1 MKHNFQVISFTLLE
15 AFFPLLQRKG
25 ELNLITTQNHLS
37 SRHTTTRS
45 KKTKTF
51 KQLNKKGMLK
61 DNYFFFLF
69 IIIIMDVTQK
79 KKKKKKSLL
88 FIFDTP
94 PCQCMSRNSNV
105 K

>member
-61 DNYFFFLF
+61 DNNFF
-69 IIIIMDVTQK
+69 
-79 KKKKKKSLL
+79 SYLL
-88 FIFDTP
+88 LLLWT
-94 PCQCMSRNSNV
+94 
-105 K
+105 

>member
-25 ELNLITTQNHLS
+25 ELKLITTQNHLS

-61 DNYFFFLF
+61 DNNFF
-69 IIIIMDVTQK
+69 
-79 KKKKKKSLL
+79 SYLL
-88 FIFDTP
+88 LLLWT
-94 PCQCMSRNSNV
+94 
-105 K
+105 

>member
-51 KQLNKKGMLK
+51 KQLNKKVMIK
-61 DNYFFFLF
+61 DNNFF
-69 IIIIMDVTQK
+69 
-79 KKKKKKSLL
+79 SYLL
-88 FIFDTP
+88 LLLWT
-94 PCQCMSRNSNV
+94 
-105 K
+105 

>member
-1 MKHNFQVISFTLLE
+1 MKHNFQVIIFTLLE

-61 DNYFFFLF
+61 DNNFFFLF

-79 KKKKKKSLL
+79 KKNISCSSL
-88 FIFDTP
+88 TP
-94 PCQCMSRNSNV
+94 LPANA
-105 K
+105 

>member
-1 MKHNFQVISFTLLE
+1 MKHNFQVIIFTLLE

-61 DNYFFFLF
+61 DNNFF
-69 IIIIMDVTQK
+69 
-79 KKKKKKSLL
+79 SYLL
-88 FIFDTP
+88 LLLWT
-94 PCQCMSRNSNV
+94 
-105 K
+105 